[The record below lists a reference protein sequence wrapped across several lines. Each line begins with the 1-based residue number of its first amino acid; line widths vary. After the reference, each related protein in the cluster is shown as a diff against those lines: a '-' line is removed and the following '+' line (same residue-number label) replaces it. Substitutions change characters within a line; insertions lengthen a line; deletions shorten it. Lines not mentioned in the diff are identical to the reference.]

1 MFGLS
6 FGEIVIIAILALV
19 LLGPD
24 RLPEALKTG
33 GKMLRD
39 LKKSTDGLKD
49 QIEKE
54 MYSVEKSVNRMIDA
68 PDVPPVAQQAMSAT
82 VRPVA
87 PAPAASLENVPGL
100 DAALIETMGA
110 PAPAPQPAAPAPA
123 EPATPAR
130 PA

>member
-1 MFGLS
+1 MFGLG

-54 MYSVEKSVNRMIDA
+54 MYSVEKSVQRMIDA
-68 PDVPPVAQQAMSAT
+68 PDVPPVAQQAMQAT
-82 VRPVA
+82 VRPVV
-87 PAPAASLENVPGL
+87 PAPVASADNIPGL
-100 DAALIETMGA
+100 DAALIEPMA
-110 PAPAPQPAAPAPA
+110 APAPQPAAPDAAAPA
-123 EPATPAR
+123 SPAKPA
-130 PA
+130 